1 MGNKKS
7 RQDLLGYDLSS
18 DTDEEETDK
27 EEDEITAEVEKK
39 TILMKRGKESPEILL
54 TSSPDIMTSS
64 QLYPDVLTPSQQY
77 PDIFAQSQQYPD
89 LLASCNQYPDL
100 VTSSNQYPDL
110 VTSSKHYAE
119 NLRMFEAT
127 RGKDPDGETDVL
139 DLSR

>member
-27 EEDEITAEVEKK
+27 EEDEIEVEKK
-39 TILMKRGKESPEILL
+39 TIVTKRSKESPEILL

-64 QLYPDVLTPSQQY
+64 QLYPDVLTPSQPY

-100 VTSSNQYPDL
+100 VTSSNPYPDL